1 MFTVVVCV
9 CVGVEQ
15 LIVRLT
21 YIFVNPILTQPLLL
35 PFTSHHPAYPGPQQ
49 LITVLLSVLSPIL
62 FQPNLLSWTTEL
74 RDDLESK
81 VMGLLEF
88 QGPSPCEGLACFDPN
103 TYPYIKQAGS
113 CIGCEAFLDVKIG
126 QLRSRLVKI
135 FQDRY
140 K

>member
-1 MFTVVVCV
+1 M
-9 CVGVEQ
+9 
-15 LIVRLT
+15 
-21 YIFVNPILTQPLLL
+21 TQPSLL

-49 LITVLLSVLSPIL
+49 LITTLLSVLSPIL

-103 TYPYIKQAGS
+103 TYPYIKKLKTWFHNCFDLNAHPQDAGFFK
-113 CIGCEAFLDVKIG
+113 CAPTLYELLCVRANI
-126 QLRSRLVKI
+126 
-135 FQDRY
+135 
-140 K
+140 